1 MRIVSVV
8 MGVLL
13 FVCMEFKTEFATV
26 KDVFATFVVMLF
38 PTLLILVP
46 LVLEFLEK
54 RN

>member
-13 FVCMEFKTEFATV
+13 FVFMRFESNFETV
-26 KDVFATFVVMLF
+26 KDLFATFVVMLF

>member
-1 MRIVSVV
+1 MRLISVL

-13 FVCMEFKTEFATV
+13 FVCMRFESDFKTV
-26 KDVFATFVVMLF
+26 KDFFATFVVMLF